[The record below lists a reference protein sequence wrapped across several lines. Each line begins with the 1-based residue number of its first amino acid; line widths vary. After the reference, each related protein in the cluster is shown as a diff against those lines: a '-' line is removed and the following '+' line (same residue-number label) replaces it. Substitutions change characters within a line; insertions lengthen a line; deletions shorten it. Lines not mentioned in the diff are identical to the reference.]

1 MRRTAKE
8 SKIYSILTDIGH
20 VLGGGLAGYISHI
33 NIYISI
39 FYTLLYFIYQALEHL
54 EIRNDDFVGDLRE
67 YLIGFTAGLFIAFL
81 RALLAKPLP

>member
-8 SKIYSILTDIGH
+8 SKIYSILTDVAH
-20 VLGGGLAGYISHI
+20 VVGGGLAGYISHI

-54 EIRNDDFVGDLRE
+54 EAKDDDFVGDLRE
-67 YLIGFTAGLFIAFL
+67 FLTGFTIGLCI
-81 RALLAKPLP
+81 ALLS

>member
-8 SKIYSILTDIGH
+8 SKLYEILTDVAH
-20 VLGGGLAGYISHI
+20 VLGGGLAGYITYI

-54 EIRNDDFVGDLRE
+54 EAKDDDFVGDLRE
-67 YLIGFTAGLFIAFL
+67 YLIGFTAGLCIAFL
-81 RALLAKPLP
+81 RAPLF

>member
-8 SKIYSILTDIGH
+8 SKLYEVLTDAAHI
-20 VLGGGLAGYISHI
+20 LGGGLVGYISHI

-54 EIRNDDFVGDLRE
+54 ETKDDDFVGDLRE
-67 YLIGFTAGLFIAFL
+67 YLIGFTIGLTIAFL
-81 RALLAKPLP
+81 RAPLF